1 MRRLPL
7 QLGTYVDYQPD
18 RKVMEI
24 VVAQNARFSLEIRAA
39 SEYISPYGK
48 VTCGENDSAR
58 MAKTRARLWA

>member
-1 MRRLPL
+1 MKRLPL

-24 VVAQNARFSLEIRAA
+24 VVAQNARFSFEIRAPA
-39 SEYISPYGK
+39 EYISPYRK